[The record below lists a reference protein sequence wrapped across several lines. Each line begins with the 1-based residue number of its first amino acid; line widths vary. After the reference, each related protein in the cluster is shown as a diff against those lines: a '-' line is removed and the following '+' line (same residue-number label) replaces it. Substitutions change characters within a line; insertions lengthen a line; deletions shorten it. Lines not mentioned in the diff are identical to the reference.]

1 MDCLMNNINKTS
13 FIESYLS
20 EFDEVEDIKTILKN
34 YSYKKIF
41 SDDILGNIE
50 SKEYKKY
57 NAIIYDSCSD
67 FSDDFIGTEIPKN
80 VMLVLKLYVDGQQ
93 HHQSYGAKKEANIF
107 NKLLSKINNYYE
119 KGILRK
125 IKFGIILNINYSNR
139 FIRNLVRMNTLE
151 ILGLSYLYLDY
162 LNHEKVYQDINVTKE
177 NVKIFGYLPSSLR
190 LLDVNFNY
198 IKYYCRKKSLEKY
211 SNSINNI
218 WLPNKIGIFKIV
230 LNVPSNTK
238 RIKIKYPFNTFNIIV
253 TNIKKSKVIS
263 KKRIFLNDYYE
274 PFDDPQTTNGSFIE
288 ENTFNLLTNKVVN
301 DNKFV
306 IVQSNCYKV
315 INKNEEYDKN
325 LFYSIRGD
333 KNNIENINK
342 TSVNFIKLVSNLY
355 VSYSQSNYIKGVV
368 KENILEHENKFD
380 KFYWNLISD
389 ILPNVEINIKGLSCG
404 IIIAVFKNDP
414 YNKDLIKT
422 YENFCDYK
430 HEKDFYYLVLRKVF
444 SQLH

>member
-1 MDCLMNNINKTS
+1 M
-13 FIESYLS
+13 
-20 EFDEVEDIKTILKN
+20 
-34 YSYKKIF
+34 
-41 SDDILGNIE
+41 
-50 SKEYKKY
+50 
-57 NAIIYDSCSD
+57 
-67 FSDDFIGTEIPKN
+67 
-80 VMLVLKLYVDGQQ
+80 
-93 HHQSYGAKKEANIF
+93 
-107 NKLLSKINNYYE
+107 
-119 KGILRK
+119 
-125 IKFGIILNINYSNR
+125 
-139 FIRNLVRMNTLE
+139 
-151 ILGLSYLYLDY
+151 
-162 LNHEKVYQDINVTKE
+162 
-177 NVKIFGYLPSSLR
+177 
-190 LLDVNFNY
+190 
-198 IKYYCRKKSLEKY
+198 
-211 SNSINNI
+211 
-218 WLPNKIGIFKIV
+218 
-230 LNVPSNTK
+230 
-238 RIKIKYPFNTFNIIV
+238 
-253 TNIKKSKVIS
+253 IS